1 MATME
6 PGLILKSRYQVVEQ
20 LGKGGMGEVFLAQDE
35 SLDTKVAIKSNHNLS
50 AHASAQFLREA
61 RLLASLKHPN
71 LPRVIDYFTEDDSQ
85 YLVMDFIP
93 GENLKELVEAKREI
107 THAQVMKW
115 ASELSNALT
124 YLHTQNP
131 PIYHRDIKP
140 ANIKLT
146 PNGEVVLVDFGIAK
160 TGEASQETQ
169 TGAWAFSP
177 GFAPPEQVSGMRTGP
192 YSDQFSL
199 AATLYYLI
207 AKKPPADSA
216 RRLMGEE
223 ELVTLESIDRSLPAH
238 FCTAITKALSIKPE
252 ARFSTVSDF
261 FQALSSPSPIPDPA
275 SAQKT
280 VIASGRSIPPQIH
293 PTGSLPV
300 QMPEIPK
307 KRSSS
312 IFMIIGLLLLVGVL
326 VGGYFALNA
335 LGILGG
341 NQPSSPVVDTT
352 ATIEAAAA
360 TLANQMIPTE
370 TVEVSTPT
378 ETVTPTPE
386 PVIFTP
392 LGKSNKVAFISN
404 RQTDGYQQ
412 VWLME
417 VGIDGNDNL
426 VAQNFQQLTFTAGDK
441 SKPSWSPD
449 GTKLIFSAPSN
460 EYSPNG
466 VPFADDIWMLDL
478 TKPDQEPV
486 DLSRMPGND
495 HFAAWSPNDKWIAFT
510 SYYREDKTPQLFIM
524 KPDGSNP
531 KRLTELGYSE
541 SYAAW
546 SPQGDFLYYIYATG
560 ALQVLQMRDQYQN
573 FTTFRKFDQSSNEG
587 RLGNVIEPNV
597 SLDGNLLVYT
607 HNFEGKTN
615 IQTAVLADRGR
626 TWAKVTNTGMDFAP
640 CWSAD
645 AKWIVFTS
653 RRDGD
658 AEIYIIDREGG
669 RPTNLTNLASNDT
682 DPAWQPLPFN

>member
-6 PGLILKSRYQVVEQ
+6 PGSILKSRYQVVEQ

-71 LPRVIDYFTEDDSQ
+71 LPRVIDYFTEEDSQ
-85 YLVMDFIP
+85 YLVMDFVP

-107 THAQVMKW
+107 THGQVMKW
-115 ASELSNALT
+115 AAQLSNALT

-146 PNGEVVLVDFGIAK
+146 PSGEVVLVDFGIAK
-160 TGEASQETQ
+160 MGEASQETQ

-199 AATLYYLI
+199 AATLYFLI

-216 RRLMGEE
+216 RRMMGEE
-223 ELVTLESIDRSLPAH
+223 DLVPLENIDSALPAH
-238 FCTAITKALSIKPE
+238 FCNAVTKALSIKPE

-261 FQALSSPSPIPDPA
+261 FQSLSSASPIPDPA
-275 SAQKT
+275 SVQNT
-280 VIASGRSIPPQIH
+280 VIATARPVPPRID
-293 PTGSLPV
+293 PPSAVPV
-300 QMPEIPK
+300 IAPEMPRK
-307 KRSSS
+307 KSSPLMLVIS
-312 IFMIIGLLLLVGVL
+312 LLLLAGV
-326 VGGYFALNA
+326 VTGGYFALNA

-341 NQPSSPVVDTT
+341 KQPASPVVDTT
-352 ATIEAAAA
+352 ATIAAAAA

-370 TVEVSTPT
+370 TVALVTPT
-378 ETVTPTPE
+378 ETLTPTPE
-386 PVIFTP
+386 PVVFTP

-404 RQTDGYQQ
+404 RQADGYQQ

-417 VGIDGNDNL
+417 VGMDGKNNL
-426 VAQNFQQLTFTAGDK
+426 IAQNFQQLTFSPGDK

-449 GTKLIFSAPSN
+449 GTKLIFSGPSN

-466 VPFADDIWMLDL
+466 IPFADDIWMLDL
-478 TKPDQEPV
+478 TQPEQEPV

-495 HFAAWSPNDKWIAFT
+495 HFAAWSPDNKWIAFT
-510 SYYREDKTPQLFIM
+510 SYFREDKTPQLFIM

-546 SPQGDFLYYIYATG
+546 SPQGDFLYYIYSTG
-560 ALQVLQMRDQYQN
+560 ALQVLQMRNRYGN
-573 FTTFRKFDQSSNEG
+573 FTDFRKFDNSSNEG

-615 IQTAVLADRGR
+615 IQTAVLADQGR
-626 TWAKVTNTGMDFAP
+626 TWTKLTNTGMDSAP
-640 CWSAD
+640 CWSPD
-645 AKWIVFTS
+645 AKWILFTS
-653 RRDGD
+653 TRDGD
-658 AEIYIIDREGG
+658 AEIYIIDRDGG
-669 RPTNLTNLASNDT
+669 RPTNLTNLASVDR
-682 DPAWQPLPFN
+682 DPAWQPVPLN